1 MPKFI
6 FAYHGGGKMPE
17 DENEY
22 AKVMAAWGA
31 WFEELGD
38 AVVDAGNPV
47 GPSKTV
53 TGNGV
58 EDNGGANPISG
69 YSLVNA
75 DSIDAALEM
84 AKGCPILK
92 SGSIEVA
99 EAIEIDM

>member
-6 FAYHGGGKMPE
+6 FAYHGGKMPE
-17 DENEY
+17 TEE
-22 AKVMAAWGA
+22 ARAAEMAAWGE
-31 WFEELGD
+31 WMSGLGP
-38 AVVDAGNPV
+38 ALVDPGNPA

-53 TGNGV
+53 SSKGV

-75 DSIDAALEM
+75 DNIDAAVAM

-92 SGSIEVA
+92 TGSIEVA
-99 EAIEIDM
+99 EAIEIQM

>member
-6 FAYHGGGKMPE
+6 FAYHGGKMPE
-17 DENEY
+17 TEE
-22 AKVMAAWGA
+22 ARAAEMAAWGA
-31 WFEELGD
+31 WMGELGD
-38 AVVDAGNPV
+38 ALVDPGNPA

-58 EDNGGANPISG
+58 EDNGGANPLSG

-75 DSIDAALEM
+75 ADIDAAVEM

-92 SGSIEVA
+92 SGTIEVA
-99 EAIEIDM
+99 EAIEIKM